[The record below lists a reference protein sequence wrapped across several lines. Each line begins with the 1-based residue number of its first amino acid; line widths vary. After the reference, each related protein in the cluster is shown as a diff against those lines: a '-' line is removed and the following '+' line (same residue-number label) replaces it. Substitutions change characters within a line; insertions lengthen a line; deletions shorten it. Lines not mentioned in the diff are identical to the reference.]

1 MFRMKIYSVRG
12 ETLVAVCDSE
22 LVGKVF
28 REGNL
33 KIEVKES
40 FYGTEEFEEKEVI
53 NALRKA
59 TIANIT
65 GEKAVDLAI
74 KIGIIDRDRVLRIS
88 GCPHA
93 QTVVL

>member
-1 MFRMKIYSVRG
+1 MFRMKIYNVRG

-28 REGNL
+28 SEGKL
-33 KIEVKES
+33 RIEVKES
-40 FYGTEEFEEKEVI
+40 FYGTEEFEEKEVV

-65 GEKAVDLAI
+65 GEKAVNLAI
-74 KIGIIDRDRVLRIS
+74 KIGIVDKDRVLRIS

-93 QTVVL
+93 QMVLL

>member
-1 MFRMKIYSVRG
+1 MFRMKIYNLKG

-28 REGNL
+28 IEGNL

-40 FYGTEEFEEKEVI
+40 FYGTEEFEEKEVV
-53 NALRKA
+53 NALKKA

-65 GEKAVDLAI
+65 GEKAVKLAI
-74 KIGIIDRDRVLRIS
+74 KIGIVDKERVLTIS

-93 QTVVL
+93 QMVLL